1 MPAGGEDPGR
11 VPSRRSL
18 DTCANQP
25 RLETENAVLA
35 AVVNTAPTDP
45 PVTVRDWPDPTLR
58 AGWVMV
64 RVIRAALNRLDAMT
78 LAERHT
84 LARPA
89 VIGSDA
95 AGVVT
100 AIGAHA
106 SAVDQGPSRRHAG
119 QAGASAAHDD
129 GDAGYGG
136 MCRCRRAVARDRDI
150 LIGRQCERRL
160 VTRSARQELPAT
172 QRTPLPETGMLHDIT
187 RQ

>member
-1 MPAGGEDPGR
+1 MPAAGEDPGR
-11 VPSRRSL
+11 VPRRRSL

-25 RLETENAVLA
+25 RLETENTVLA

-119 QAGASAAHDD
+119 QAGASE
-129 GDAGYGG
+129 AGSPLRRRRMTTAMPG
-136 MCRCRRAVARDRDI
+136 MVECVGVA
-150 LIGRQCERRL
+150 GR
-160 VTRSARQELPAT
+160 SPAIAT
-172 QRTPLPETGMLHDIT
+172 S
-187 RQ
+187 